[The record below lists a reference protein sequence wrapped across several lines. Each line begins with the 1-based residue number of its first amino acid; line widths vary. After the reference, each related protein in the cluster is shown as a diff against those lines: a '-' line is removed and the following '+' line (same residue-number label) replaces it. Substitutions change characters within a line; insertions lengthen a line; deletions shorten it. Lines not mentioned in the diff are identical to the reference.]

1 MTKPEGLSLQIL
13 LQPKDWERTSVPF
26 TGIPR
31 LTLQLQLGL
40 TDFIRKTEAVMTFSR
55 CFVFAES
62 LRMPEHFQALLRK

>member
-1 MTKPEGLSLQIL
+1 MTKPEGLSLL
-13 LQPKDWERTSVPF
+13 TPLQPKDLERIRGHF

-31 LTLQLQLGL
+31 LTLQLPPGQ
-40 TDFIRKTEAVMTFSR
+40 TDFIRKTEEIMSVSR

>member
-31 LTLQLQLGL
+31 LTLQLPPGL
-40 TDFIRKTEAVMTFSR
+40 TGFIRKTEEIMSVSKY
-55 CFVFAES
+55 FVFAES
-62 LRMPEHFQALLRK
+62 RKMPEHFQVLLRK